1 MPCTT
6 CGTYY
11 DTSTT
16 APTTD
21 NVWRAPATH
30 TLAVCDAPI
39 RWHPGAVPAPA
50 RPRRPR
56 EPGVWCETCNCVVRV
71 LICECV
77 REALRNNRT
86 RAEHERR
93 SWWEIIGNRAVCSL
107 GGHDIRVPTQQE
119 TTALNVKKLKALQKW
134 RRDLKNELV
143 PELLRAHDANRAEIA
158 KKILLYVGFDH
169 PWKIY

>member
-1 MPCTT
+1 M
-6 CGTYY
+6 
-11 DTSTT
+11 
-16 APTTD
+16 
-21 NVWRAPATH
+21 
-30 TLAVCDAPI
+30 
-39 RWHPGAVPAPA
+39 
-50 RPRRPR
+50 
-56 EPGVWCETCNCVVRV
+56 VRV
-71 LICECV
+71 LICECLRDELRKPV
-77 REALRNNRT
+77 PLDLGSRERV
-86 RAEHERR
+86 
-93 SWWEIIGNRAVCSL
+93 GNRAVCSL